1 MARPVWSGAI
11 SFGLVQIPVKLYPAV
26 SSKTVAFHQLDS
38 ASGSRVKQL
47 RVSAETGEEVPYG
60 RIVKGY
66 ELSPGEHV
74 VVSDEELAALDPKA
88 ARTIDLDEF
97 VDLADIDPV
106 FYDKAYYL
114 APDRAAKPYAL
125 LVQAMEEAGKVG
137 IARFVM
143 RTKQY
148 LAALR
153 ARDGMLLLS
162 TMVYADEVNDPTG
175 IVDLTEVAD
184 VELSERELNMARE
197 LVASLSADFEP
208 EKFRDTYREAV
219 VGLIEQKAAGRE
231 LVVAGPAERE
241 AVVVDLMAALEASV
255 TAAKEARKRHPTARA
270 ATASKQAAPRKA
282 EPRKAAAAKAAPRKA
297 AAAKAPVKKAG
308 VKKAG
313 VKKTAAKASAAK
325 TVAKKAPARTAT
337 RSTPVRKSA

>member
-26 SSKTVAFHQLDS
+26 SSKTVAFHQIDS
-38 ASGSRVKQL
+38 ETGSRIKQL
-47 RVSAETGEEVPYG
+47 RVSAETGQEVPYTK
-60 RIVKGY
+60 IVKGY

-74 VVSDEELAALDPKA
+74 VISDEELAALDPKA
-88 ARTIDLDEF
+88 AKTIDLDEF
-97 VDLADIDPV
+97 VDLADIDPI

-114 APDRAAKPYAL
+114 APDKAAKPYAL
-125 LVQAMEEAGKVG
+125 LVEAMEEAGKVG

-162 TMVYADEVNDPTG
+162 TMVYADEVNDPAEV
-175 IVDLTEVAD
+175 VDIGEVAD
-184 VELSERELNMARE
+184 IELSDRELDMARE

-208 EKFRDTYREAV
+208 SKFRDTYRESV
-219 VGLIEQKAAGRE
+219 VDLIEQKAAGHE
-231 LVVAGPAERE
+231 VVSVVEGERE

-255 TAAKEARKRHPTARA
+255 SAAKEARKRHPTGREDEAEVEVEA
-270 ATASKQAAPRKA
+270 ADEPVAAKPTAKKAPA
-282 EPRKAAAAKAAPRKA
+282 RKAAAKSLG
-297 AAAKAPVKKAG
+297 KK
-308 VKKAG
+308 
-313 VKKTAAKASAAK
+313 S
-325 TVAKKAPARTAT
+325 VAKKAPARPT
-337 RSTPVRKSA
+337 RVSKSA